1 MARKANSRKGWTVT
15 REQRAEGR
23 RSPWMASVYRAGTR
37 ERRRFLTK
45 EEATAWAQ
53 ARCVEL
59 AADGVA
65 AGELSDAERRSA
77 LAARRWLAEGET
89 LEEGAREL
97 AECREVLGEDA
108 GRGAVLAAVKEWV
121 AARETLAGRAS
132 VGAAAEWWM
141 RHHPNGAERT
151 MGELADAYLRQ
162 QRSEGNSPSHVR
174 AVRSKLARL
183 VGDSV
188 AEQVAFK
195 SRRRT
200 EGPEREESAAAVRR
214 REAGTVFAGFG
225 REKLV
230 ADVTRADLLGLLARL
245 EERGYS
251 PGTMRSWRVLL
262 KSLFRFAA
270 AEWGIET
277 APAENLGRV
286 KVEAAV
292 PEFLCAEDAEKILR
306 AAERVAPECVCGVA
320 ILFFAGV
327 RPFELVGQYALP
339 NETEGANGE
348 RGQVAGGVLGGL
360 EWKDV
365 DMDGGF
371 IRLTAAVTKTTQAR
385 LVPMSDNLRAWL
397 RCWGGGKKDGRVV
410 KNPTTWK
417 RAKKRI
423 EEAAEGARW
432 GHDLARHSFATFHL
446 ALHGDRNL
454 LEEAMGHTVG
464 SKVLETAYKG
474 LATRKEA
481 ERYWGIMPITAT
493 PRDK

>member
-1 MARKANSRKGWTVT
+1 M
-15 REQRAEGR
+15 
-23 RSPWMASVYRAGTR
+23 
-37 ERRRFLTK
+37 L
-45 EEATAWAQ
+45 
-53 ARCVEL
+53 
-59 AADGVA
+59 GV
-65 AGELSDAERRSA
+65 
-77 LAARRWLAEGET
+77 
-89 LEEGAREL
+89 
-97 AECREVLGEDA
+97 V
-108 GRGAVLAAVKEWV
+108 
-121 AARETLAGRAS
+121 
-132 VGAAAEWWM
+132 
-141 RHHPNGAERT
+141 
-151 MGELADAYLRQ
+151 
-162 QRSEGNSPSHVR
+162 
-174 AVRSKLARL
+174 ARL
-183 VGDSV
+183 D
-188 AEQVAFK
+188 
-195 SRRRT
+195 
-200 EGPEREESAAAVRR
+200 
-214 REAGTVFAGFG
+214 
-225 REKLV
+225 
-230 ADVTRADLLGLLARL
+230 D
-245 EERGYS
+245 RGYS
-251 PGTMRSWRVLL
+251 EGTMRSWRVLRN
-262 KSLFRFAA
+262 SLFRFAA

>member
-65 AGELSDAERRSA
+65 AGELSDVERRSA

-89 LEEGAREL
+89 LEEVAREL
-97 AECREVLGEDA
+97 AECRKELGEDA
-108 GRGAVLAAVKEWV
+108 GRGAVLAAVKEWS

-132 VGAAAEWWM
+132 VEAAAEWWA
-141 RHHPNGAERT
+141 RHHPNGADRT
-151 MGELADAYLRQ
+151 LGELADAYLRK
-162 QRSEGNSPSHVR
+162 QRAEGNSPSHVR

-183 VGDSV
+183 MGDSV

-200 EGPEREESAAAVRR
+200 EGAEREESAAAVRR
-214 REAGTVFAGFG
+214 REVSAVFAGFG
-225 REKLV
+225 RDRLV

-245 EERGYS
+245 EEKGYS
-251 PGTMRSWRVLL
+251 AGTMRSWRVLL
-262 KSLFRFAA
+262 KSLFRFAS

-277 APAENLGRV
+277 APAENLGKV
-286 KVEAAV
+286 KVETGV
-292 PEFLCAEDAEKILR
+292 PEFLSAADAEKILR

-339 NETEGANGE
+339 REVERANGTRE
-348 RGQVAGGVLGGL
+348 QVAGGMLGGL
-360 EWKDV
+360 EWRDV
-365 DMDGGF
+365 DIDGGF
-371 IRLTAAVTKTTQAR
+371 IRLTVTKTTQAR

-397 RCWGGGKKDGRVV
+397 RCWGGEKREGRVV

-446 ALHGDRNL
+446 AMHGDRNL

-481 ERYWGIMPITAT
+481 EKYWGIMPSAATAS
-493 PRDK
+493 DV